1 LKLKVLSPRSHC
13 RENDPVKNMRRKLK
27 MKHLLLALLVTL
39 ASPAVAADYVRV
51 TDRGAFV
58 SLVSGKSLTSLG
70 VTLNVSPSGSIGGR
84 AFGST
89 VSGTWTWNNGYFCR
103 TLKAAS
109 RSFALNC
116 QLVQTKAG
124 RIRFVA
130 DRGKGDTAD
139 LRIR

>member
-1 LKLKVLSPRSHC
+1 
-13 RENDPVKNMRRKLK
+13 
-27 MKHLLLALLVTL
+27 MKHLLLVLLVTL
-39 ASPAVAADYVRV
+39 ATPAVAADYVRV

-70 VTLNVSPSGSIGGR
+70 VTLKVSPSGSIGGS
-84 AFGST
+84 AFGSN
-89 VSGTWTWNNGYFCR
+89 VSGTWTWTNGYFCR

-139 LRIR
+139 LKIK

>member
-1 LKLKVLSPRSHC
+1 
-13 RENDPVKNMRRKLK
+13 
-27 MKHLLLALLVTL
+27 MKHFLLALLV
-39 ASPAVAADYVRV
+39 AVSSPAIAADYVRV

-70 VTLNVSPSGSIGGR
+70 VSLKVSPSGSIGGS

-89 VSGTWTWNNGYFCR
+89 VTGTWTWNNGYFCR

-109 RSFALNC
+109 RSFPLNC

-130 DRGKGDTAD
+130 DKGKGDTAD
-139 LRIR
+139 LKIR